1 MGLQWDALAV
11 DDDEERITCAHG
23 LGRRGDGIGPTR
35 VSQNVSVH
43 APSVVSTQTSASR
56 RTKVIVLHTGMVIDV
71 AEESETLSRVEKWT
85 RRSQCARPRFMKSP
99 WSLLC
104 CVVLTAALIACKS
117 SAPASSEGDSEAQT
131 EATAVA
137 DESAKPEA
145 TPAVKPDISAPPD
158 VAAAPKD
165 AEKSESGLAW
175 KVLQAGEGDTR
186 PDRYDIVTMNYIG
199 WTPDGRMFLNSQ
211 KPGSKRRGRLEEFI
225 LGWIEGVQLMLPGE
239 KRRFWVPGKLA
250 YGEAV
255 RGEANGDKADV
266 HPDQPK
272 GMVVFDIEL
281 VEFKRGPRP
290 PRETPEDVAEIPKNA
305 KKSKSGLAWRV
316 LQHGTGM
323 EHPTATSRVI
333 VNYAAWTTDGKMFE
347 TSLALGRPASFVLE
361 TSMPGLQES
370 IKMMVVGELRRVWIP
385 ENLAFADQPGRPKG
399 MVVYD
404 IHLLDVKN

>member
-1 MGLQWDALAV
+1 
-11 DDDEERITCAHG
+11 
-23 LGRRGDGIGPTR
+23 
-35 VSQNVSVH
+35 
-43 APSVVSTQTSASR
+43 
-56 RTKVIVLHTGMVIDV
+56 
-71 AEESETLSRVEKWT
+71 
-85 RRSQCARPRFMKSP
+85 MKS
-99 WSLLC
+99 SCTLLC
-104 CVVLTAALIACKS
+104 WAVLAAGLNACKS
-117 SAPASSEGDSEAQT
+117 NDRDPTEGDSKP
-131 EATAVA
+131 EATAVVDQA
-137 DESAKPEA
+137 AKPQT
-145 TPAVKPDISAPPD
+145 TPAEKPDIPAPPD
-158 VAAAPKD
+158 VAAVPKD

-186 PDRYDIVTMNYIG
+186 PDRYDIVTMNYTG
-199 WTPDGRMFLNSQ
+199 WTPDGRMFLNSE

-225 LGWIEGVQLMLPGE
+225 PGWIEGVPLMLPGE

-255 RGEANGDKADV
+255 RGEADSETVDAR
-266 HPDQPK
+266 PDQPK

-281 VEFKRGPRP
+281 VEFKLGPRP
-290 PRETPEDVAEIPKNA
+290 PRETPEDVAAIPKNA

-347 TSLALGRPASFVLE
+347 TSLVLGRPASFVLE
-361 TSMPGLQES
+361 TSMPGLQEAV
-370 IKMMVVGELRRVWIP
+370 KMMVVGELRRVWIP

-404 IHLLDVKN
+404 ITLLDFEN